1 MYIVY
6 EPWYGI
12 NIPKANT
19 LDEIIEQL
27 LETYLDNASKPI
39 TRLQIGLVL
48 NDFDLN
54 DSDNMKLAI
63 SKLIDLGV
71 KIEYI

>member
-1 MYIVY
+1 M
-6 EPWYGI
+6 
-12 NIPKANT
+12 
-19 LDEIIEQL
+19 DEIIEQL

-71 KIEYI
+71 KIA